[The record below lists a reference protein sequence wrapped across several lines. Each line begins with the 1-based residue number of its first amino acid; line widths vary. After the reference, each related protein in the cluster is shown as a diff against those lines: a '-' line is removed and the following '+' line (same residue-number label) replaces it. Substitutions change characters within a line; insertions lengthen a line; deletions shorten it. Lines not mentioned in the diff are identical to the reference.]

1 MTRVILGAEK
11 KVRRAMCVI
20 RLALGSGKSRGLKNR
35 ILRRK
40 ASEDTR
46 AEHLSELFICACEYL
61 SPHHR
66 KSLRGGVGGEEGGRE
81 KGERNWE
88 KND

>member
-1 MTRVILGAEK
+1 MEAEK
-11 KVRRAMCVI
+11 KVRRPMCVS
-20 RLALGSGKSRGLKNR
+20 RLALGSGKSRGVKNR

-40 ASEDTR
+40 ASEDSR
-46 AEHLSELFICACEYL
+46 AEHFSKFFIWACEYL

-81 KGERNWE
+81 KGERHWE